1 MSSIYNP
8 SNLIPFFGL
17 SRFAGVA
24 AGQRARPQW
33 AGLPQE
39 ADERGAVLTA
49 ADRGIGPS
57 V

>member
-24 AGQRARPQW
+24 AGQRAWPQW